1 MTSSANRAPYLKG
14 SPSMAAPDT
23 RRRTMNGKKDVRVEE
38 ALERLES
45 GVSRI
50 LDGEEFKRYL
60 SVAAKFHRYS
70 ANNCLLILVQRP
82 DATRVAGYRKWQQLG
97 RQVRKGEKGIKI
109 LAPISRRVAED
120 EETGEIVRALV
131 GFKTATVFDVSQT
144 DGEELPEAP
153 HPEDLD
159 SEEGAD
165 VAERVYEGLSRFC
178 EAEGVAVEL
187 EERRSGEYGSYRR
200 TERRITLNAALPATE
215 KATTLAHELAHQLL
229 HGVSQAGTTSKAT
242 REIEAEGA
250 AFVAC
255 AAFGLDTSRFTFAY
269 VANYA
274 GKPETLKAVLE
285 RIQGAARR
293 LIEAVEDSMED
304 GRS

>member
-1 MTSSANRAPYLKG
+1 
-14 SPSMAAPDT
+14 MAALDT
-23 RRRTMNGKKDVRVEE
+23 RRQPAKGQPDVRVED

-45 GVSRI
+45 GVLRI

-60 SVAAKFHRYS
+60 SVAAKFHHYS
-70 ANNCLLILVQRP
+70 ANNCLLILMQRA

-109 LAPISRRVAED
+109 LAPISRKVAED
-120 EETGEIVRALV
+120 EEAGEKVCALV

-144 DGEELPEAP
+144 DGEELPDAP
-153 HPEDLD
+153 MPEDLD

-165 VAERVYEGLSRFC
+165 VAERVYEGLRRFC
-178 EAEGVAVEL
+178 EAEGVAVEF
-187 EERRSGEYGSYRR
+187 EERRPGNYGSYQRK
-200 TERRITLNAALPATE
+200 ERRITLNVALPATE
-215 KATTLAHELAHQLL
+215 KATTLAHELAHHLL
-229 HGVSQAGTTSKAT
+229 HAQEDHRATKAAK
-242 REIEAEGA
+242 EIEAEGA
-250 AFVAC
+250 AFVLC

-274 GKPETLKAVLE
+274 GEPDALKAALA
-285 RIQGAARR
+285 RIQEAAGR
-293 LIEAVEDSMED
+293 LIEALEDSTEG

>member
-1 MTSSANRAPYLKG
+1 M
-14 SPSMAAPDT
+14 
-23 RRRTMNGKKDVRVEE
+23 
-38 ALERLES
+38 ES

-70 ANNCLLILVQRP
+70 ANNCLLIRMQRP
-82 DATRVAGYRKWQQLG
+82 DASRVAGYRRWQQLG

-109 LAPISRRVAED
+109 LAPISRKVAED
-120 EETGEIVRALV
+120 EETGEAVRVAKLV

-153 HPEDLD
+153 RPEDLD
-159 SEEGAD
+159 PQEGVEIAGK
-165 VAERVYEGLSRFC
+165 VYESLSRFC
-178 EAEGVAVEL
+178 EAEGVAVEF
-187 EERRSGEYGSYRR
+187 EERRSGDYGSYQRG
-200 TERRITLNAALPATE
+200 ERRIILNAALPITE
-215 KATTLAHELAHQLL
+215 KATTLAHELAHHLL
-229 HGVSQAGTTSKAT
+229 HAQADGTAKQA

-250 AFVAC
+250 AFVVC

-274 GKPETLKAVLE
+274 GEPETLKAALE

-293 LIEAVEDSMED
+293 LIGAVEDSAAEG
-304 GRS
+304 GRP

>member
-1 MTSSANRAPYLKG
+1 
-14 SPSMAAPDT
+14 MAAPDT
-23 RRRTMNGKKDVRVEE
+23 RRRTANRKPDTRVEE

-50 LDGEEFKRYL
+50 LDGEEFRRYL
-60 SVAAKFHRYS
+60 SIAAKFHRYS
-70 ANNCLLILVQRP
+70 ANNCLLILMQRP

-109 LAPISRRVAED
+109 LAPISRTVAED
-120 EETGEIVRALV
+120 EETGEKVRALV
-131 GFKTATVFDVSQT
+131 GFKTATVFDISQT

-153 HPEDLD
+153 WPEDL
-159 SEEGAD
+159 SPEEGAN
-165 VAERVYEGLSRFC
+165 VAARVYEGLLSLC
-178 EAEGVAVEL
+178 EAEGVAVDF
-187 EERRSGEYGSYRR
+187 EERRRGDYGNYQRN
-200 TERRITLNAALPATE
+200 ERRITLNAALPGTE
-215 KATTLAHELAHQLL
+215 KAMTLAHEFAHHLL
-229 HGVSQAGTTSKAT
+229 HGVPKVDIANKAT

-250 AFVAC
+250 AFVMC

-269 VANYA
+269 VASYA
-274 GKPETLKAVLE
+274 GDHEALRAALE

-293 LIEAVEDSMED
+293 LIEAVEDSMEG

>member
-1 MTSSANRAPYLKG
+1 
-14 SPSMAAPDT
+14 MAAPDN
-23 RRRTMNGKKDVRVEE
+23 RRRKPDTRVEE

-60 SVAAKFHRYS
+60 SVAARFHRYS
-70 ANNCLLILVQRP
+70 ANNCLLILMQRP
-82 DATRVAGYRKWQQLG
+82 DATRVSGYRSWQQLG

-109 LAPISRRVAED
+109 LAPISRTVAED
-120 EETGEIVRALV
+120 EETGEKVRALV

-153 HPEDLD
+153 RPEDLD
-159 SEEGAD
+159 SEEGARI
-165 VAERVYEGLSRFC
+165 AEKVYEGLSRFC
-178 EAEGVAVEL
+178 EAEGVAVCF
-187 EERRSGEYGSYRR
+187 EERRNGDYGSYRR
-200 TERRITLNAALPATE
+200 LERRITLNAALPATE
-215 KATTLAHELAHQLL
+215 QATTLAHELAHHLL
-229 HGVSQAGTTSKAT
+229 HRVPRTDASTKQT

-269 VANYA
+269 IANYA
-274 GKPETLKAVLE
+274 GEPEALKVALE
-285 RIQGAARR
+285 RIQGAARQ
-293 LIEAVEDSMED
+293 LIEAGEDLMER

>member
-1 MTSSANRAPYLKG
+1 MRLLSRGRLTWRPLE
-14 SPSMAAPDT
+14 
-23 RRRTMNGKKDVRVEE
+23 RRRKRDHRVEE

-45 GVSRI
+45 GVSQI

-70 ANNCLLILVQRP
+70 ANNCLLILMQWP
-82 DATRVAGYRKWQQLG
+82 NATRVAGYRAWQQLG

-109 LAPISRRVAED
+109 LAPISRTVAED
-120 EETGEIVRALV
+120 EETGEKVRALV
-131 GFKTATVFDVSQT
+131 GFKTTTVFDVSQT
-144 DGEELPEAP
+144 DGEELSEAP
-153 HPEDLD
+153 CPEDLD
-159 SEEGAD
+159 PEEGAQI
-165 VAERVYEGLSRFC
+165 AGEVYEGLLSFC
-178 EAEGVAVEL
+178 KAEGVAVEL
-187 EERRSGEYGSYRR
+187 EERRSGEYGSYQR

-215 KATTLAHELAHQLL
+215 KATTLAHELAHHLL
-229 HGVSQAGTTSKAT
+229 HAQAAGTMKQT

-250 AFVAC
+250 AFVVC

-274 GKPETLKAVLE
+274 GEPETLKAALE

-293 LIEAVEDSMED
+293 LIEVVEDSMEG

>member
-1 MTSSANRAPYLKG
+1 
-14 SPSMAAPDT
+14 MAAPDT
-23 RRRTMNGKKDVRVEE
+23 RRRTANGTTTRKPDTRVEE

-50 LDGEEFKRYL
+50 MDSAEFRRYL
-60 SVAAKFHRYS
+60 SIAAKFHHYS
-70 ANNCLLILVQRP
+70 ANNCLSIFMQRP

-109 LAPISRRVAED
+109 LAPISRTVAED
-120 EETGEIVRALV
+120 EETGEKIRALV

-153 HPEDLD
+153 RPEDLD
-159 SEEGAD
+159 PEEGAQI
-165 VAERVYEGLSRFC
+165 AEKVYEGLLSFC
-178 EAEGVAVEL
+178 EAEGVAVDF
-187 EERRSGEYGSYRR
+187 EERRHGDYGSYQHK
-200 TERRITLNAALPATE
+200 ERRIALNSTLPATE
-215 KATTLAHELAHQLL
+215 KATTLAHELAHHLL
-229 HGVSQAGTTSKAT
+229 HAQEGHRSAKAH

-250 AFVAC
+250 AFVTC
-255 AAFGLDTSRFTFAY
+255 AAFGLDTSCFTFAY

-274 GKPETLKAVLE
+274 GEHEALKAALE
-285 RIQGAARR
+285 RIQEAARR
-293 LIEAVEDSMED
+293 LIEAVEDSMEG